1 MALFHDP
8 FFQPHG
14 LLFRDP
20 VTNPEHIP
28 DRDEISNNQAF
39 KYVRKFNTNEFVR
52 QLKYLSFAL
61 ETPKGENRSLCS
73 VGHAYVE

>member
-1 MALFHDP
+1 MALFHNP

-28 DRDEISNNQAF
+28 DRDEISNLML
-39 KYVRKFNTNEFVR
+39 NTTKHLNMLENST
-52 QLKYLSFAL
+52 LMKLSDSSNIYLL
-61 ETPKGENRSLCS
+61 L
-73 VGHAYVE
+73 